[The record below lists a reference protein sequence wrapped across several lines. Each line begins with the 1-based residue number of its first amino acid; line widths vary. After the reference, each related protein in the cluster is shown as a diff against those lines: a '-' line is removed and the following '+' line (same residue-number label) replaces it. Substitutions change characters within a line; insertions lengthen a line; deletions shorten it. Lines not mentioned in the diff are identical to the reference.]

1 MNMNSES
8 PDNKE
13 LTDTKQRFSLL
24 IEAPID
30 DFIDFAKNET
40 DMFQLA
46 TILSYLPFSLIQNVI
61 SNLRIE
67 VAGTLIQLLVDLPRI
82 PLDDLE
88 KLEIYVTEEMAKIQK
103 KAPKS
108 AGLSF
113 VVKMIQGLPSEK
125 KNEVMRYLEENSS
138 KLANE
143 IHQNGFTIL
152 FEDLIK
158 FDDRAIQK
166 ILREVDSSDLA
177 KALKT
182 SSEEMKQKIFSNM
195 SKRAGVLLREDM
207 QFIGPIQLTDANASQ
222 EKIVQVVKNL
232 ERAGEI
238 VISDGITDYV
248 D

>member
-1 MNMNSES
+1 MNVNSGSADHEKLAA
-8 PDNKE
+8 KE
-13 LTDTKQRFSLL
+13 QRFSAL

-30 DFIDFAKNET
+30 DVIEFVKREA
-40 DMFQLA
+40 DMFHLA
-46 TILSYLPFSLIQNVI
+46 TILSYLPISLTQSVVA
-61 SNLRIE
+61 NLQTE
-67 VAGTLIQLLVDLPRI
+67 VVGTLIHLLVDLPRI
-82 PLDDLE
+82 PFDDLE
-88 KLEIYVTEEMAKIQK
+88 KLEVYVAEEMAKIQK

-113 VVKMIQGLPSEK
+113 VVKMIQGLPHEK

-158 FDDRAIQK
+158 FDDLAIQK
-166 ILREVDSSDLA
+166 IMRELDNSDIA
-177 KALKT
+177 KALKN

-195 SKRAGVLLREDM
+195 SKRAGVLLKEDM
-207 QFIGPIQLTDANASQ
+207 QYIGPIPLTDANASQ
-222 EKIVQVVKNL
+222 EKIIQVVKNL
-232 ERAGEI
+232 HRAGEI